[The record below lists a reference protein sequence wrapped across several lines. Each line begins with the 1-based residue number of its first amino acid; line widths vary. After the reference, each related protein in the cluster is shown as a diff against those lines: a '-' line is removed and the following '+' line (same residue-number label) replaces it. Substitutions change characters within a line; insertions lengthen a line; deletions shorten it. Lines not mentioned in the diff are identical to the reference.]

1 MKKTT
6 IRRLAGLLALV
17 LLCAPLAA
25 CQQPGSATTMH
36 LLRADG
42 QVDVQNDKGKS
53 LPAAENLGLYHGYQ
67 LGTQAASYAWID
79 LDSVKLAKL
88 DEASEIEI
96 LKTGKALEI
105 DLHSGSV
112 FFNVTEP
119 LADDETMAIRTT
131 TMVVGIRGTC
141 GWVST
146 DGATTTVALLE
157 GEVSCQA
164 TGGETL
170 TLQAGQMAVCDG
182 SQITVSSLQTEDIP
196 AFVYGEADAKLETAL
211 AMAQELA
218 ALRELEEGGPATP
231 PANQG
236 DLAEEGL
243 AAMQPPPLPD
253 DGIAR
258 TVVEAADT
266 AALLALA
273 EGDLSNTEIHLG
285 DGEYDVG
292 DLSISGASNLS
303 IIGTGKTKLVSHWG
317 GDIIL
322 YTSDCDNLLLY
333 GLVLGHDL
341 MEEMSCD
348 AGVLSLFDSN
358 GLQIVYCDIYGCGVV
373 GLTGN
378 GNATLQS
385 TIVRDCSEG
394 AVSWSSGALVCKDCV
409 FTGNSYQYED
419 NALFRVVDTQLTL
432 DNCVLQNNRSLCE
445 AGFQQWD
452 EGAQAVVWQMDATSS
467 VNEIGCTIEN
477 NGWQ

>member
-42 QVDVQNDKGKS
+42 QVDVQNDKGKAV
-53 LPAAENLGLYHGYQ
+53 PAAENLGLYHGYQ

-170 TLQAGQMAVCDG
+170 TLQAGQRAVCDG

-258 TVVEAADT
+258 TVVEAADD
-266 AALLALA
+266 AALQALLA
-273 EGDLSNTEIHLG
+273 GDLSNTEIHLG
-285 DGEYDVG
+285 DGEYSADN
-292 DLSISGASNLS
+292 LFISGANNLS
-303 IIGTGKTKLVSHWG
+303 IIGTGKTKLVSHA
-317 GDIIL
+317 GDELIL
-322 YTSDCDNLLLY
+322 YADNCENLLLY
-333 GLVLGHDL
+333 GVVMGHDL
-341 MEEMSCD
+341 PTDMGCD
-348 AGVLSLFDSN
+348 VGVTRLYDCH
-358 GLQIVYCDIYGCGVV
+358 GTRIVYCDIYGCGV
-373 GLTGN
+373 TGIS
-378 GNATLQS
+378 GYGDITLQNC
-385 TIVRDCSEG
+385 IIHDCSES
-394 AVSWSSGALVCKDCV
+394 AVEWSTGTMVCTDCV
-409 FTGNSYQYED
+409 FTGNSYEYTD
-419 NALFRVVDTQLTL
+419 YALFVLNAADLTL
-432 DNCVLQNNRSLCE
+432 QNCEVRNNHSAFE
-445 AGFQQWD
+445 AGASRWD
-452 EGAQAVVWQMDATSS
+452 EGAGDLVWGLDPSS
-467 VNEIGCTIEN
+467 SYQTIGCTMEN